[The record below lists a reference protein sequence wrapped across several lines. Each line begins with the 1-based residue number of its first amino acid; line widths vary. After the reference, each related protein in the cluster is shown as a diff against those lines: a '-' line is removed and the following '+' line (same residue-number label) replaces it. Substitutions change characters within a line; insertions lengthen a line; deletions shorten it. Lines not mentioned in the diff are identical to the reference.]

1 MRFMKGVASVLA
13 LLLFGSGSLV
23 MAQDT
28 PSAPAATPTPGAEG
42 WTVIG
47 SKGPTPRNTEIR
59 TPSNLAI
66 REARYRVHEGR
77 LLLHVELH
85 ERPTGDSMLSVRWRL
100 AGASLPTYSLD
111 YYFANRRVVFGR
123 RVVTDP
129 TRGLGRTEPIAQP
142 GIKVSLTGS
151 FVDIELPLEALRPED
166 GTWEIEVIT
175 LYLGR
180 DNLYWRVDWLGWTR
194 LVLR

>member
-1 MRFMKGVASVLA
+1 
-13 LLLFGSGSLV
+13 
-23 MAQDT
+23 
-28 PSAPAATPTPGAEG
+28 
-42 WTVIG
+42 
-47 SKGPTPRNTEIR
+47 
-59 TPSNLAI
+59 
-66 REARYRVHEGR
+66 
-77 LLLHVELH
+77 
-85 ERPTGDSMLSVRWRL
+85 
-100 AGASLPTYSLD
+100 
-111 YYFANRRVVFGR
+111 VVFGR